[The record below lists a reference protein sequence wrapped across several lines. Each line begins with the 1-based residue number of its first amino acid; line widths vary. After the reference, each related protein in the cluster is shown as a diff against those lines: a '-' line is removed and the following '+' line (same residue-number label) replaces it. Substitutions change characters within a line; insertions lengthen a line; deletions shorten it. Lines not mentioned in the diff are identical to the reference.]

1 MGRRADRAL
10 AKVDAA
16 LANTEGVVVLVA
28 HGHFLRVLTARWLGL
43 PPSKGALFQLATG
56 TLCRLGTEHG
66 RPVIAAWNVRPRR
79 SLRMGAPTT
88 SQWAER
94 REGAR
99 RDTTADRRAAAC
111 VIDAADPV
119 TGRLRGTETQLAAL
133 VKRGLAFRHP
143 RPPHDHFL
151 TPAGHRIR
159 ESPPDVVE
167 PAPAVAPATTT
178 SASGVFAARIGGE
191 DASDTAP
198 AARTREVHSAWQ
210 GLLELRRMT
219 NPDGS
224 VERPCG
230 WERTHLVQAAALAL
244 EAAGHRPAVRDAT
257 GQESA
262 GYKVRVTPQP
272 EAVAVRDPDGEALR
286 ACAGTL
292 ERAGWQ
298 VSEHKEPRTGASYL
312 LASPRR
318 T

>member
-1 MGRRADRAL
+1 MTRPPTAAQRR
-10 AKVDAA
+10 
-16 LANTEGVVVLVA
+16 
-28 HGHFLRVLTARWLGL
+28 
-43 PPSKGALFQLATG
+43 
-56 TLCRLGTEHG
+56 
-66 RPVIAAWNVRPRR
+66 
-79 SLRMGAPTT
+79 
-88 SQWAER
+88 
-94 REGAR
+94 
-99 RDTTADRRAAAC
+99 

-119 TGRLRGTETQLAAL
+119 TGRLRGTEAQLAAL

-159 ESPPDVVE
+159 ESE
-167 PAPAVAPATTT
+167 PEVAEAAPAVAPATTVST
-178 SASGVFAARIGGE
+178 AGVFAARIGGE
-191 DASDTAP
+191 EATGTAP

-244 EAAGHRPAVRDAT
+244 EAAGHQPAGRDTEGYRVRA
-257 GQESA
+257 
-262 GYKVRVTPQP
+262 TPQP
-272 EAVAVRDPDGEALR
+272 EAVAVRDPDGEVLR
-286 ACAGTL
+286 ACVETL

>member
-1 MGRRADRAL
+1 MGRAYGVPVDRTDGEEHA
-10 AKVDAA
+10 VTRPPTAA
-16 LANTEGVVVLVA
+16 
-28 HGHFLRVLTARWLGL
+28 
-43 PPSKGALFQLATG
+43 Q
-56 TLCRLGTEHG
+56 
-66 RPVIAAWNVRPRR
+66 RR
-79 SLRMGAPTT
+79 
-88 SQWAER
+88 
-94 REGAR
+94 
-99 RDTTADRRAAAC
+99 

-119 TGRLRGTETQLAAL
+119 SGRLRGTEAQLAAL

-159 ESPPDVVE
+159 ESAPEVAE
-167 PAPAVAPATTT
+167 PATAAEATAT
-178 SASGVFAARIGGE
+178 SNSPTASGVFAARIGGE
-191 DASDTAP
+191 ETP
-198 AARTREVHSAWQ
+198 PGTGTARTREVHSAWQ

-230 WERTHLVQAAALAL
+230 WERKHLVQAAALAL
-244 EAAGHRPAVRDAT
+244 EAAGHRPAA
-257 GQESA
+257 GQEA
-262 GYKVRVTPQP
+262 EGYRVRVTPQP
-272 EAVAVRDPDGEALR
+272 EAVAVREPDGEALR

-292 ERAGWQ
+292 ERASWQ